1 MHIFF
6 FGMDSDFNV
15 DWRLSHRRSVNLVV
29 VVAAAASD
37 DDDAAS
43 DPDDDDDDA
52 ADDATWVSTGIDIIF
67 PLILS

>member
-43 DPDDDDDDA
+43 DPDDDDDDD
-52 ADDATWVSTGIDIIF
+52 ADDAT
-67 PLILS
+67 